1 MVWCGAVTE
10 TGSAMSFTMTLPTAL
25 IIAMATLGCAPS
37 AGGTTNLT
45 GYFDSLSFSEAKT
58 SNNYN
63 SSSSFNP
70 LGMGHLYY
78 VTNYFIDL
86 VVKKD
91 LLPEGSK
98 KHIESLLRS
107 AVGPPRANA
116 IIRFDSRYIEEDQFY
131 LDWAHLQPLLSFHA
145 GTLAVVSVGLL
156 FALVMPLAGLI
167 LCCCRCC
174 RSSRRPRTEKH
185 RDGCRR
191 LLYGTLLA
199 AVATIILFGV
209 VCAFVTNAYMENG
222 IKALPRKLNTA
233 LDDSQLYF
241 TNTKLEVSTLLV
253 TNYEELQETVSKAL
267 SSCGKLLA
275 SELAEES
282 QAVVLSNL
290 TLLVADLPVVQAE
303 LKKTQELTK
312 SLQSSAVQLQREL
325 SKIRADLEGM
335 LRNCSSKPA
344 CQTAIASQNIQ
355 NLNTTADFT
364 NLLDRYFP
372 KLPDM
377 NESLDAVEELLADGI
392 IENVKKGANSFE
404 QMMKDINE
412 SVNKSKPDIENTM
425 KDAGVA
431 IQDKADK
438 ISKMVEKLNDEIND
452 SVRKPITNNLQKGID
467 DYSRYRY
474 YIDISVS
481 SVVLVVLLCM
491 TLGLFYGFCGKRPD
505 AMFNEDCCNKG
516 TGASFL
522 KLAVWVMF
530 LFSTVLMLV
539 TLAHFVVG
547 VVLQRAGCD
556 TLQNP
561 EDSQVFALIDKH
573 VDVAS
578 IFPSN
583 SSNITLS
590 SIVTSCHMNESLFGV
605 LRVLDAVNIA
615 EIKNFS
621 EKYRIEEKIRALEDS
636 IKIGDDVNF
645 VILDEDTRKDLE
657 SLKNSPLNY
666 INFTAFSSVLG
677 AQIVAANV
685 TKLAKTL
692 NDTAD
697 DLSRNPG
704 NDIQKVQE
712 SLRKHSAQLV
722 ILQTTTIDPMTA
734 QVNYLI
740 ATTTSLQEHLK
751 FNHNSLSD
759 AIDSLLKEI
768 DEAQI
773 YLETNATQ
781 KIQELTES
789 LINEFVTYI
798 KSYETHVVQFTVN
811 DLGRCG
817 PVSKAYNA
825 TVVATCDE
833 ILKPF
838 NGFWASIGWCLLLFI
853 PAIVISLKLT
863 GLYHKLDPYQGPLA
877 ESEYLYDAYADRDNI
892 PLANGPD
899 KKNHHRRYNETYDN
913 SSGYMGDYNTHL
925 GRGDRSRDRTSAGYS
940 PEDLRFTDMAPKHW
954 DFSNGGVP
962 RYHSPPL
969 STEYERPPPYYYPG
983 PGDSSRS

>member
-1 MVWCGAVTE
+1 M
-10 TGSAMSFTMTLPTAL
+10 MPLPTAL
-25 IIAMATLGCAPS
+25 IIAVATLCCTSS

-45 GYFDSLSFSEAKT
+45 GSFDSLTFSEPNTTNK
-58 SNNYN
+58 YN

-98 KHIESLLRS
+98 KHFVSLLRS
-107 AVGPPRANA
+107 AVGPPVVNG
-116 IIRFDSRYIEEDQFY
+116 IIRFDGRYTEEDQFY
-131 LDWAHLQPLLSFHA
+131 LDWEHLQPLLSYHA
-145 GTLAVVSVGLL
+145 GTLAVIGVGLL

-185 RDGCRR
+185 RDGCKR

-222 IKALPRKLNTA
+222 IKALPRKLTTA

-241 TNTKLEVSTLLV
+241 NNTQLEVQTLLE
-253 TNYEELQETVSKAL
+253 TNYDELQQTVMKSL
-267 SSCGKLLA
+267 NSCGSVLTNKFA
-275 SELAEES
+275 NISN
-282 QAVVLSNL
+282 AVVLSNL
-290 TLLVADLPVVQAE
+290 TALVNDLPVVKME

-312 SLQSSAVQLQREL
+312 SLQKNAVELQSEL
-325 SKIRADLEGM
+325 SDIRAHLEEM
-335 LRNCSSKPA
+335 LKNCSKKTA
-344 CQTAIASQNIQ
+344 CENALTSQNIQ
-355 NLNTTADFT
+355 NLNTTADFQK
-364 NLLDRYFP
+364 LLDRYFP
-372 KLPDM
+372 KLP
-377 NESLDAVEELLADGI
+377 NITESLDAVEDLLNGDI
-392 IENVKKGANSFE
+392 MNNVQKGTEYFKQIME
-404 QMMKDINE
+404 DINA

-425 KDAGVA
+425 KDAGDA
-431 IQDKADK
+431 IEDKAKK
-438 ISKMVEKLNDEIND
+438 ISSLIQKLNNNINENI
-452 SVRKPITNNLQKGID
+452 RKPIKNDLQKGID
-467 DYSRYRY
+467 DFSRYRY

-516 TGASFL
+516 TGANFL

-539 TLAHFVVG
+539 TLANFVIG
-547 VVLQRAGCD
+547 IILQRAGCD

-561 EDSQVFALIDKH
+561 ADSQMFAIIDKH
-573 VDVAS
+573 VDIARM
-578 IFPSN
+578 FPSN

-590 SIVTSCHMNESLFGV
+590 SVVMSCHMNESLFGV
-605 LRVLDAVNIA
+605 LRVLDSVNIE

-621 EKYRIEEKIRALEDS
+621 EKFQIEKKITDLKDS
-636 IKIGDDVNF
+636 IKINLNF
-645 VILDEDTRKDLE
+645 DILDEGTKKDLQK
-657 SLKNSPLNY
+657 LKDSPLNT

-677 AQIVAANV
+677 DQIVEANV
-685 TKLAKTL
+685 MELAKTL
-692 NDTAD
+692 NETAD
-697 DLSRNPG
+697 NLSKNTG
-704 NDIQKVQE
+704 SVIKNIQA
-712 SLRKHSAQLV
+712 SLREYSAQLV
-722 ILQTTTIDPMTA
+722 NLQNTLINTMSE
-734 QVNYLI
+734 QVKDLI
-740 ATTTSLQEHLK
+740 NTTTSLQEHLK
-751 FNHNSLSD
+751 FNHSSLSD
-759 AIDSLLKEI
+759 AIDSLLKEVTL
-768 DEAQI
+768 AQEN
-773 YLETNATQ
+773 LDTQ
-781 KIQELTES
+781 GAQEIQQLTDS
-789 LINEFVTYI
+789 LINEFVSYI
-798 KSYETHVVQFTVN
+798 HNYETRVVHFTVHE
-811 DLGRCG
+811 LGRCG

-825 TVVATCDE
+825 SVVATCDE
-833 ILKPF
+833 ILRPF

-853 PAIVISLKLT
+853 PAIIISLRLMS
-863 GLYHKLDPYQGPLA
+863 LYHKLDPYQGPLA

-913 SSGYMGDYNTHL
+913 SSSYMGDYNTHL
-925 GRGDRSRDRTSAGYS
+925 GRGDRSRDRTSAGYN

-983 PGDSSRS
+983 PGDSSRR